1 MKQVVFGPF
10 RMDVFSARLLR
21 DGVEL
26 NLRPQVF
33 HALRALIQN
42 TGRYVDYEQMIHDAW
57 NGNVVS
63 RHTVAVTVGEAK
75 KALKEYGSWIH
86 YRPKLGY
93 RVEVPHSED
102 LIRKGWH
109 FAQRYTRGGFEK
121 ALECFH
127 RAAVDD
133 SAEFRA
139 LEGMSISY
147 LMLGAHGMRPPLEM
161 YPQFLEAHRRA
172 VELRGL
178 TPELRA
184 DRAHALHIFER
195 KFAEAETELLQ
206 AIREEPKLVAAYGHL
221 ILLYATSG
229 RFDESLDLLS
239 QAYSADALWPLLP
252 AMEVLIRLCRREFDC
267 AVACGKKAVDLHP
280 YLHAGRFL
288 YAQALEFR
296 GQMDEALDQYR
307 LAGTIS
313 PDLPWIRAHEAAC
326 LARSGRR
333 TESLRVLEELQHLRE
348 SEYVD
353 AYSMAVLRAA
363 LGTKEEAFEELE
375 RAVHENSALLF
386 MQDVDRNMDPF
397 REDPRFASLR
407 KRLLG
412 TSVQRVHR
420 DQRRESA
427 APILAGKS
435 AMF

>member
-10 RMDVFSARLLR
+10 RMDVSSARLLR

-33 HALRALIQN
+33 HALKALIEN
-42 TGRYVDYEQMIHDAW
+42 TGRYVDYEQMIRDAW
-57 NGNVVS
+57 DGTVVS

-75 KALKEYGSWIH
+75 KVLKEYGSWIH

-93 RVEVPHSED
+93 CVQVPRSED

-109 FAQRYTRGGFEK
+109 FAQRYTREGFEK

-127 RAAVDD
+127 QAALDD

-139 LEGMSISY
+139 LEGMSLCY
-147 LMLGAHGMRPPLEM
+147 LMLGGHGMRPPLEM

-195 KFAEAETELLQ
+195 KYAEAEAELLQ
-206 AIREEPKLVAAYGHL
+206 ALRADPKLVAGYGHL
-221 ILLYATSG
+221 IMVYATSG
-229 RFDESLDLLS
+229 RFDEALDVLS
-239 QAYSADALWPLLP
+239 RAYCADALWPMLP

-288 YAQALEFR
+288 YAQALEFTGR
-296 GQMDEALDQYR
+296 MDEALEQYR
-307 LAGTIS
+307 RAGTIS
-313 PDLPWIRAHEAAC
+313 PDLPWIRVHEAAC
-326 LARSGRR
+326 LAKSGRR
-333 TESLRVLEELQHLRE
+333 AESLIILEELERLRE

-353 AYSMAVLRAA
+353 AYAMAVLRAV
-363 LGTKEEAFEELE
+363 LGAKEEAFQELE
-375 RAVHENSALLF
+375 RAVQENSALLF
-386 MQDVDRNMDPF
+386 FQDVDRNMDLF

-407 KRLLG
+407 ERLFG
-412 TSVQRVHR
+412 GAVRQIS
-420 DQRRESA
+420 SA
-427 APILAGKS
+427 A
-435 AMF
+435 